1 MRVSQLWTVT
11 FFKPHIN
18 VTMCALFCTF
28 LSNTTFFKQ
37 FSHHF
42 RRFLNYFCNSYI
54 TRNDSHIVNCCW
66 TIYLSDIDT
75 VSDGNFPY
83 SLIINY
89 SCKNKWRSRACPFK
103 YFAPFTFGM
112 EHTVC
117 YIPIGD
123 IISLIFQ

>member
-83 SLIINY
+83 SFIINY
-89 SCKNKWRSRACPFK
+89 SMNCV
-103 YFAPFTFGM
+103 TF
-112 EHTVC
+112 HAK
-117 YIPIGD
+117 
-123 IISLIFQ
+123 ISGAQELVHLNTSHRLHSVWNIRYVTYP